1 MAKRAASEHEEQFYD
16 GWKSYRASN
25 PVVKEREG
33 GAGDDSETDRIMK
46 LMGEADD

>member
-1 MAKRAASEHEEQFYD
+1 MAAKAATDNEDKFYE

-33 GAGDDSETDRIMK
+33 GAGDDSDTERIMK
-46 LMGEADD
+46 LLGEGDD